1 MFFKITTTTRTFL
14 LLLSLKLF
22 LHTCT
27 KNCNKKYLNAVL
39 AFNFFFFL
47 MFIIVYFG
55 VVTLMKCYFYA
66 KTGKLQKNEY
76 KYGFYINT
84 MDINTVSISLE
95 LTFYFYA

>member
-1 MFFKITTTTRTFL
+1 MF
-14 LLLSLKLF
+14 S
-22 LHTCT
+22 
-27 KNCNKKYLNAVL
+27 
-39 AFNFFFFL
+39 
-47 MFIIVYFG
+47 IVYFG